1 MHEDGENQ
9 DCYHIRWLGSREP
22 KTRSPCNINNNNLIN
37 SRSRSRSR
45 SRFRSRSRSLV
56 SISLPFCHAR
66 NVGLFYNLH
75 LPSAPAAVVK
85 ARFLAA
91 EIQRLFALGQLRKV
105 LACALVLCRTEAKNK
120 GSMQGTQRGIVK
132 GEIKRKA
139 VLTVGQGQEAA
150 NNRQVF
156 KVASTP

>member
-22 KTRSPCNINNNNLIN
+22 KNRSPCNINNNNLIN
-37 SRSRSRSR
+37 SRS
-45 SRFRSRSRSLV
+45 RSRSRSLV

-105 LACALVLCRTEAKNK
+105 LACAFVLCRTEAKNK

-132 GEIKRKA
+132 GEFKWKA

-156 KVASTP
+156 KVASAP

>member
-1 MHEDGENQ
+1 MHEDGKNQ

-22 KTRSPCNINNNNLIN
+22 ENRSPCNNNYNNLTN
-37 SRSRSRSR
+37 SHSRSRSLG
-45 SRFRSRSRSLV
+45 SLV

-66 NVGLFYNLH
+66 NLGLFYNLH

-105 LACALVLCRTEAKNK
+105 LACAFVLCRTEAKNK

-132 GEIKRKA
+132 GEFKWKA

-156 KVASTP
+156 KVASAP